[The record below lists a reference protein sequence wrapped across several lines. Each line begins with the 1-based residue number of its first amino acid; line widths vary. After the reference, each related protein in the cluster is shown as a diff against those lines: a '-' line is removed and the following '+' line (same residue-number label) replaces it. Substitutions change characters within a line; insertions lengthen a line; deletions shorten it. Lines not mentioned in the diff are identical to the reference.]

1 MMPQPEAAVLA
12 TQNCVARALYDN
24 IAESPDELAFRRGD
38 LLTVLE
44 QNTAGIQGWWLCSL
58 RGRQG
63 ICPGNRLR
71 LLAGVYDTGGETVVA
86 DLNTLQRQGKRRSW
100 HVQPNKVL
108 TPQKVGDVYL
118 YDLPPQRGPSAAS
131 AAVAAQEK
139 YDVPP
144 GSSHVVLPP
153 EPVTSQDDASDDG
166 ESYDVPRGYYDV
178 PRPARPLP
186 SRPHTPTA
194 PPTLTPSPTPPP
206 SRTGSPGLTRSA
218 PCRFA
223 GGESYDVPRGCYDTP
238 RYPRPTAV
246 VPPAPAAPAGPQPCP
261 DSYDVPRP
269 LGAPLTPSSS
279 ASSLTA
285 DSSLPGSNRSSLL
298 AAEYD
303 VPRPQRPA
311 FATPP
316 PPPPQT
322 PPQPDKQQQHQQ
334 QLYDVPPASSPLPL
348 ELGSALDSLERLQAE
363 AAGATSRLLGLA
375 GPQWRR
381 RDRLEARL
389 MDVRL
394 AAVRLR
400 SSLHDLADFCEG
412 ALGNAARAPDKAL
425 APKLR
430 PLARALR
437 DADRLVQDAAAQLD
451 AANWDLDR
459 LARDQGEENC
469 RTPDA
474 LDQLVACARALT
486 EDVRQAASFIQGNST
501 LLFKRAAS
509 PPPPSSGSDWLEDY
523 DYVNLESRESVARQ
537 DAEILDSLPAEL
549 RKSYDALVKEAESA
563 AVIGEPKQTTETTPP
578 ADGSSELDANDR
590 QVLAFYA
597 AQTATHSAL
606 LTHAI
611 DAFLQTVERNQPP
624 KVFLAHGKFVV
635 LSAHRLVHIGDTVH
649 RNVVHPGVRARVLTC
664 ANALSEALATTVAKT
679 KRAALHFPSVTAVQ
693 EMVDSVVDVSHLA
706 RDLKL
711 SLIHQ

>member
-118 YDLPPQRGPSAAS
+118 YDLPPQRG
-131 AAVAAQEK
+131 
-139 YDVPP
+139 
-144 GSSHVVLPP
+144 
-153 EPVTSQDDASDDG
+153 
-166 ESYDVPRGYYDV
+166 
-178 PRPARPLP
+178 
-186 SRPHTPTA
+186 
-194 PPTLTPSPTPPP
+194 
-206 SRTGSPGLTRSA
+206 A

-246 VPPAPAAPAGPQPCP
+246 VPPAPASAPAAPGPQPCP

-311 FATPP
+311 FTTPP

-322 PPQPDKQQQHQQ
+322 PPHPDKQQQHQQ

>member
-153 EPVTSQDDASDDG
+153 EPVTSQ
-166 ESYDVPRGYYDV
+166 
-178 PRPARPLP
+178 
-186 SRPHTPTA
+186 
-194 PPTLTPSPTPPP
+194 
-206 SRTGSPGLTRSA
+206 
-218 PCRFA
+218 

>member
-1 MMPQPEAAVLA
+1 MKY
-12 TQNCVARALYDN
+12 NCVARALYDN

-153 EPVTSQDDASDDG
+153 EPVTSQ
-166 ESYDVPRGYYDV
+166 
-178 PRPARPLP
+178 
-186 SRPHTPTA
+186 
-194 PPTLTPSPTPPP
+194 
-206 SRTGSPGLTRSA
+206 
-218 PCRFA
+218 

>member
-1 MMPQPEAAVLA
+1 MKY
-12 TQNCVARALYDN
+12 NCVARALYDN

-118 YDLPPQRGPSAAS
+118 YDLPPQRGPAAAS
-131 AAVAAQEK
+131 AAAAAQEK

-153 EPVTSQDDASDDG
+153 EPVTSQ
-166 ESYDVPRGYYDV
+166 
-178 PRPARPLP
+178 
-186 SRPHTPTA
+186 
-194 PPTLTPSPTPPP
+194 
-206 SRTGSPGLTRSA
+206 
-218 PCRFA
+218 

-246 VPPAPAAPAGPQPCP
+246 VPPAPAAPGPQPCP

>member
-118 YDLPPQRGPSAAS
+118 YDLPPQRGPAAAS
-131 AAVAAQEK
+131 AAAAAQEK

-153 EPVTSQDDASDDG
+153 EPVTSQ
-166 ESYDVPRGYYDV
+166 
-178 PRPARPLP
+178 
-186 SRPHTPTA
+186 
-194 PPTLTPSPTPPP
+194 
-206 SRTGSPGLTRSA
+206 
-218 PCRFA
+218 

-246 VPPAPAAPAGPQPCP
+246 VPPAPAAPGPQPCP